1 MLNLE
6 LPGKRK
12 RGSNNRM
19 FMDGVSE
26 DMAMAEVTEEDAE
39 DRDEWRWKIRRGDP

>member
-1 MLNLE
+1 
-6 LPGKRK
+6 
-12 RGSNNRM
+12 M

-39 DRDEWRWKIRRGDP
+39 DRDEWRWKIRRGDPWRDKPKEEVVNLLPT